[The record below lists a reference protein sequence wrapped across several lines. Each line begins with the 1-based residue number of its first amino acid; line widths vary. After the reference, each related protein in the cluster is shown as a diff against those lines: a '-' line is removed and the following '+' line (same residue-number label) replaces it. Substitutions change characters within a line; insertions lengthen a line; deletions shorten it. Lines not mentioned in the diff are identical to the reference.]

1 VHIRA
6 LLQFV
11 ITVLEQNSAAHVYD
25 VKQVHASVGVR
36 GLPAGDEEQGG
47 RSAAGIIRGG
57 LGETARVLRLRRL
70 QPLPHPT
77 SPVVVREEGFR
88 TETGGLLR

>member
-1 VHIRA
+1 MVSMHIRA

-11 ITVLEQNSAAHVYD
+11 IAVLEQNSEAYIRHD
-25 VKQVHASVGVR
+25 MKQVHASVGVR
-36 GLPAGDEEQGG
+36 RLPAGDEEQGG

-57 LGETARVLRLRRL
+57 LCETARVLRLRRL

-77 SPVVVREEGFR
+77 SPFVAREEEGFR
-88 TETGGLLR
+88 T